1 MANIGKKPA
10 GHAYFKDGMQFKE
23 IAEHLF
29 ETGEE
34 SRLLRLTT
42 IRGRYLRAMYK
53 LAEPIAEFSGRS
65 VKEIG
70 RDPDFQKA
78 LCAILTEHST
88 EGSLKLSDD
97 TQLDEDGTDL
107 FGNEWDED

>member
-1 MANIGKKPA
+1 MANNKKKPE
-10 GHAYFKDGMQFKE
+10 GHAYFEDGMSFQE
-23 IAEHLF
+23 IAQHLH

-34 SRLLRLTT
+34 PKLLRLTT
-42 IRGRYLRAMYK
+42 IRSRYIKAMYK

-78 LCAILTEHST
+78 LAAILSKQSSED
-88 EGSLKLSDD
+88 ELKLD
-97 TQLDEDGTDL
+97 
-107 FGNEWDED
+107 